1 MGCQNLYSL
10 GSRRE
15 SHPLCWPGSRLNY
28 SDLEMRTQTIT
39 THCGYVAVVHAKLNQ
54 GGTVFRFR
62 SRGMSPDTYSNTRSV
77 RPSAIRSSNVR
88 FSKIP
93 GTRTLGILL
102 WKKTLAGGLNVHW
115 SESLPRPDCGS
126 DTTGSLTSRRGNVGS
141 PALRAR
147 LDPFGRDIERAQSR

>member
-77 RPSAIRSSNVR
+77 RPSAIRSSNVCS
-88 FSKIP
+88 SKIP

-102 WKKTLAGGLNVHW
+102 WKKNTSGRFKR
-115 SESLPRPDCGS
+115 SLVGEPS
-126 DTTGSLTSRRGNVGS
+126 TTGLRFGHYGVVDFAERKCRISRITRS
-141 PALRAR
+141 P
-147 LDPFGRDIERAQSR
+147 